1 MYLHEKPPETTNDKC
16 VCATLLETQAVYN
29 VLEVVE
35 RQLQFNIDV
44 ELPISIVKR
53 NLTFLFKAT

>member
-44 ELPISIVKR
+44 ELPISSE
-53 NLTFLFKAT
+53 T